1 MDYTIRRAPVRYR
14 LHRLRLFL
22 SDLIG
27 DWSRYLCRVATFRPG
42 IAPWPFTRW

>member
-14 LHRLRLFL
+14 LHRLRRFL
-22 SDLIG
+22 QELGG
-27 DWSRYLCRVATFRPG
+27 DWGRYVTRLATFRPG